1 MPVAEPGGLIEY
13 LLRSLLFIV
22 LYHIIG
28 MIVQQGK
35 LFFDR
40 LNQFKVSVTLT
51 FEFSVRHKTKK
62 NPGNRGKI
70 NVAN

>member
-1 MPVAEPGGLIEY
+1 MPGAELEGLIEY
-13 LLRSLLFIV
+13 VIRSLLFII

-40 LNQFKVSVTLT
+40 LNQFRVSVALT
-51 FEFSVRHKTKK
+51 FEFSIRHKTKK

-70 NVAN
+70 EVAN